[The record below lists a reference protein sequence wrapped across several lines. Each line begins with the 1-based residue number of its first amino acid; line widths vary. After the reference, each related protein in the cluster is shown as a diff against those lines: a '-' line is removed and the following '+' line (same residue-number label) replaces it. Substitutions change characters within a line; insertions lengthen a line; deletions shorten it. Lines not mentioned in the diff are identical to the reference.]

1 MLRYSIHYNNTIAS
15 YNQRGTATLR
25 RKGIQAEGEVH
36 LSVADDETTHW
47 ALTAPSVEG
56 YVIGRSDPES
66 QYVPD
71 LDLALFH
78 ALECGISRRHAALVA
93 YRGYVHVV
101 DLGSMNGT
109 FINSERLAAN
119 SAYPLFDGD
128 RLSIANLDLLITQ

>member
-1 MLRYSIHYNNTIAS
+1 M
-15 YNQRGTATLR
+15 R
-25 RKGIQAEGEVH
+25 RKGIRAEGDIQ
-36 LSVADDETTHW
+36 LSVAEDESILW
-47 ALTAPSVEG
+47 SFVAPGVEG
-56 YVIGRSDPES
+56 YVLGRSDTDS

-71 LDLALFH
+71 LDLAPFH
-78 ALECGISRRHAALVA
+78 ALECGISRRHAALVI

-109 FINSERLAAN
+109 FINGERLAAN